1 MANSNEE
8 NISNL
13 SVGYAG
19 ISYYHCGLYIG
30 NNHIIESVRGDKV
43 VISSIDSYKNSPKLV
58 CRTACTSK
66 FIDDVIRFAHT
77 FVGFEYNSLFLP
89 KQEHKLY
96 CSELIH
102 RAFDMANSNS
112 FFTPQKLNYISPDE
126 TEVSNYWKDLY
137 GQYGYEVPHGEEGS
151 HPNNLSLDDRFVFR
165 FYI

>member
-8 NISNL
+8 NISKL

-19 ISYYHCGLYIG
+19 DSYYHCGLYIG
-30 NNHIIESVRGDKV
+30 DNRMIESICGGKV
-43 VISSIDSYKNSPKLV
+43 VISSIDSYNNSPKLV
-58 CRTACTSK
+58 CRTSCDSE

-77 FVGFEYNSLFLP
+77 FVGFEYNFLFLP
-89 KQEHKLY
+89 KQKNKLY

-102 RAFDMANSNS
+102 RAFDMANGKI
-112 FFTPQKLNYISPDE
+112 FFAPQKLNYISPDE
-126 TEVSNYWKDLY
+126 TEISNYWKDLY

-151 HPNNLSLDDRFVFR
+151 HPNNLSLDAKFVFR